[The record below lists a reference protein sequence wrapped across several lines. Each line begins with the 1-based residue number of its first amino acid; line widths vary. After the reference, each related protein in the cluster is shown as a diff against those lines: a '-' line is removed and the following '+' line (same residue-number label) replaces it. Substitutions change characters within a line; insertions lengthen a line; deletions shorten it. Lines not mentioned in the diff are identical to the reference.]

1 MPNEALDNILKIAMK
16 IEASDIHLKPG
27 KPPVYRCNDKL
38 LTLKDAKVLGFE
50 ELSDMIYGIMTP
62 KQRKEFE
69 EKLDYDL
76 AYSVPGVGRFRVNVF
91 KQRGSLG
98 SVMRA
103 IPMVVKGFKELGL
116 PPILEKIASEKR
128 GLILVTGTTGSGKS
142 TTLASIID
150 YINNNFTANIIT
162 IEDPIEYLFKD
173 NKSII
178 VQREVGFDT
187 LSFSSALRAALRQDP
202 DIVLVGEMR
211 DIETI
216 EIALTAAET
225 GHLVLSTLHTMDATE
240 TINRIVGIF
249 EPHQQQ
255 QIRYQLSATL
265 KAVISQRL
273 ITKIDGKGRVP
284 AVEIM
289 LATGRIKELIED
301 PKRTKA
307 IRDAI
312 AEGHSVYGMQTFD
325 QSLFQFY
332 KKGIISYEE
341 ALKNSTNP
349 ADFALKVSGI
359 DSSSDKTD
367 TVHEG
372 GSGQSKENQAPK
384 IERF

>member
-1 MPNEALDNILKIAMK
+1 MGNPALDEILKIAMK
-16 IEASDIHLKPG
+16 IEASDVHLKPG
-27 KPPVYRCNDKL
+27 KAPVYRCHNKL
-38 LTLKDAKVLGFE
+38 ASLKDAKVLGFD
-50 ELSDMIYGIMTP
+50 ELSEMLYSIMTP
-62 KQRKEFE
+62 KQKAEFE
-69 EKLDYDL
+69 EKMDFDM
-76 AYSVPGVGRFRVNVF
+76 AYSVPGVGRFRVNLF
-91 KQRGSLG
+91 KQRGSIG
-98 SVMRA
+98 AVMRA

-150 YINNNFTANIIT
+150 YINNNFTCNIIT
-162 IEDPIEYLFKD
+162 IEDPIEYLFRD

-187 LSFSSALRAALRQDP
+187 LSFSNALRAALRQDP
-202 DIVLVGEMR
+202 DIILVGEMR
-211 DIETI
+211 DVETI

-249 EPHQQQ
+249 PPHQQQ
-255 QIRYQLSATL
+255 QIRYQLSATI

-273 ITKIDGKGRVP
+273 VPTVDGRGRVP

-289 LATGRIKELIED
+289 LATARIRELIED
-301 PKRTKA
+301 PTRTKA

-312 AEGHSVYGMQTFD
+312 AEGHSIYGMQTFD
-325 QSLFQFY
+325 QSLY
-332 KKGIISYEE
+332 SLMKKNLITYEE
-341 ALKNSTNP
+341 ALKNASNP
-349 ADFALKVSGI
+349 ADFALKVSGV
-359 DSSSDKTD
+359 DTSSDKTAS
-367 TVHEG
+367 VQEG
-372 GSGQSKENQAPK
+372 GDPLKSSTEPK